1 MKARSGTGA
10 GFFIFV
16 SHAFYKTTPEW
27 ARSGQGMRIGRRAVL
42 FGAALWATQARAT
55 EAGPVRLRLWP
66 GVPPGGGGPTG
77 PEQSD
82 GGNVTNVSDPALTVY
97 VPPNPNGTAMLVAAG
112 GGYQRIS
119 MTGEAAPAVRWLTA
133 RGIIACVLTY
143 RLPQEGWAVGPLAPL
158 QDAQRALRLIR
169 ARESQVSVLG
179 FSAGGHLLGMAAC
192 RPAFAS
198 YPPEAALDHQPA
210 TADGAALIYPVITLL
225 PPWSHTATHRLLVG
239 PQASEAADRA
249 WSVQTWVT
257 TATPPC
263 FLVQAQDDPISDP
276 HNTLL
281 MANACRQHQV
291 PVQLFRY
298 TRGGHGFGMGRPG
311 TPTTA
316 WPTAYA
322 AWLKALASTMA
333 QKS

>member
-1 MKARSGTGA
+1 
-10 GFFIFV
+10 
-16 SHAFYKTTPEW
+16 
-27 ARSGQGMRIGRRAVL
+27 
-42 FGAALWATQARAT
+42 
-55 EAGPVRLRLWP
+55 
-66 GVPPGGGGPTG
+66 
-77 PEQSD
+77 
-82 GGNVTNVSDPALTVY
+82 
-97 VPPNPNGTAMLVAAG
+97 
-112 GGYQRIS
+112 
-119 MTGEAAPAVRWLTA
+119 
-133 RGIIACVLTY
+133 
-143 RLPQEGWAVGPLAPL
+143 
-158 QDAQRALRLIR
+158 
-169 ARESQVSVLG
+169 
-179 FSAGGHLLGMAAC
+179 MAAC
-192 RPAFAS
+192 RPAFTS
-198 YPPEAALDHQPA
+198 YPPEDALDHQPA

-263 FLVQAQDDPISDP
+263 FLVQAQDDPISNP

-281 MANACRQHQV
+281 MADACRQHQV

-333 QKS
+333 QNRSAASRRCNRSRARAAVLAIFAQSDGGSEQICTTPRR

>member
-1 MKARSGTGA
+1 MN
-10 GFFIFV
+10 
-16 SHAFYKTTPEW
+16 
-27 ARSGQGMRIGRRAVL
+27 RRQFLLFSAAALSAVR
-42 FGAALWATQARAT
+42 GAAATAPALT
-55 EAGPVRLRLWP
+55 LPLWP
-66 GVPPGGGGPTG
+66 DQPPGGGGP
-77 PEQSD
+77 
-82 GGNVTNVSDPALTVY
+82 GGEARLSARGALSHIPRPVLTVWQPARATGHG
-97 VPPNPNGTAMLVAAG
+97 VLVAAG
-112 GGYQRIS
+112 GGYQRIEMGS
-119 MTGEAAPAVRWLTA
+119 EAWPAAHWLTA
-133 RGIIACVLTY
+133 HGYTAYVLSY
-143 RLPQEGWAVGPLAPL
+143 RLPGEGWQAGALAPL

-192 RPAFAS
+192 RTAFSS
-198 YPPEAALDHQPA
+198 YPPEDALDHQPA

-281 MANACRQHQV
+281 MADACRQHQV

>member
-1 MKARSGTGA
+1 
-10 GFFIFV
+10 
-16 SHAFYKTTPEW
+16 
-27 ARSGQGMRIGRRAVL
+27 
-42 FGAALWATQARAT
+42 
-55 EAGPVRLRLWP
+55 
-66 GVPPGGGGPTG
+66 
-77 PEQSD
+77 
-82 GGNVTNVSDPALTVY
+82 
-97 VPPNPNGTAMLVAAG
+97 
-112 GGYQRIS
+112 
-119 MTGEAAPAVRWLTA
+119 
-133 RGIIACVLTY
+133 
-143 RLPQEGWAVGPLAPL
+143 
-158 QDAQRALRLIR
+158 
-169 ARESQVSVLG
+169 
-179 FSAGGHLLGMAAC
+179 MAAC
-192 RPAFAS
+192 RPAFTS
-198 YPPEAALDHQPA
+198 YPPEDALDHQPA

-257 TATPPC
+257 TATPLC

-281 MANACRQHQV
+281 MADACRQHQV

>member
-1 MKARSGTGA
+1 
-10 GFFIFV
+10 
-16 SHAFYKTTPEW
+16 
-27 ARSGQGMRIGRRAVL
+27 
-42 FGAALWATQARAT
+42 
-55 EAGPVRLRLWP
+55 
-66 GVPPGGGGPTG
+66 
-77 PEQSD
+77 
-82 GGNVTNVSDPALTVY
+82 
-97 VPPNPNGTAMLVAAG
+97 
-112 GGYQRIS
+112 
-119 MTGEAAPAVRWLTA
+119 
-133 RGIIACVLTY
+133 
-143 RLPQEGWAVGPLAPL
+143 
-158 QDAQRALRLIR
+158 
-169 ARESQVSVLG
+169 
-179 FSAGGHLLGMAAC
+179 
-192 RPAFAS
+192 
-198 YPPEAALDHQPA
+198 

-239 PQASEAADRA
+239 SQASEAADRA

-281 MANACRQHQV
+281 MADACRQHQV

>member
-1 MKARSGTGA
+1 EARLSARGA
-10 GFFIFV
+10 L
-16 SHAFYKTTPEW
+16 SHIP
-27 ARSGQGMRIGRRAVL
+27 RPVL
-42 FGAALWATQARAT
+42 TVWQPARAT
-55 EAGPVRLRLWP
+55 GH
-66 GVPPGGGGPTG
+66 GV
-77 PEQSD
+77 
-82 GGNVTNVSDPALTVY
+82 
-97 VPPNPNGTAMLVAAG
+97 LVAAG
-112 GGYQRIS
+112 GGYQRIEMGS
-119 MTGEAAPAVRWLTA
+119 EAWPAAHWLTA
-133 RGIIACVLTY
+133 HGYTAYVLSY
-143 RLPQEGWAVGPLAPL
+143 RLPGEGWQAGALAPL

-198 YPPEAALDHQPA
+198 YPPEDALDHQPA

-263 FLVQAQDDPISDP
+263 FLVQAQDDPISNP

-281 MANACRQHQV
+281 MADACRQHQV